1 MDEAWAIYAQ
11 DIVKHKL
18 DYIAKGL
25 QEYKD
30 YGYENFTDGVTG
42 YMVKDVGPKKRF
54 YRPN

>member
-1 MDEAWAIYAQ
+1 MFAQ
-11 DIVKHKL
+11 NIVKHKL

-42 YMVKDVGPKKRF
+42 FLVKDLK
-54 YRPN
+54 